1 MSIRV
6 WLYTGL
12 MLLALAAGACA
23 KPPAAD
29 QAKADGGKDAGK
41 GGKGGPQ
48 PVTVL
53 TAAVQQRAYAPAIV
67 LQGEIRAAQQA
78 TLAAEVAGKVV
89 AIAQRVGEKH
99 GRGAG
104 ALISIDPASYDTA
117 ITMALADL
125 AEAQQALKRLQ
136 NGPREQELA
145 AQEAAVAAA
154 QAKYDQAQDFLGR
167 QQELYDQGAIAETA
181 LVDARTA
188 AQTAQA
194 ALDAAQQVLSAL
206 RQGSR
211 SEDIGAAQARVDQA
225 QSSLAA
231 ARLQR
236 TRTAVAT
243 PFDAVVTALFVEVGQ
258 YVSPGTPLCEIVAD
272 KPAEAWFNLPQDKAA
287 QVKPGAAVEL
297 RVQSLPEVVITGNVI
312 SVSPAADQQS
322 RQFPV
327 RVALK
332 DLRLLPGMAVSG
344 RILTARPA
352 PALVIDDNAPLESK
366 LGLVV
371 YRVRPAAPEGA
382 EAKPGAAPQYS
393 VETVPVELGE
403 HVDGGV
409 VLLTGELRAGD
420 LLVTRGKEQLYTGAK
435 IILANPALPP
445 QTPDGAAA
453 QPGQPSGKDA
463 AK

>member
-136 NGPREQELA
+136 NGPRQQEIA

-154 QAKYDQAQDFLGR
+154 QAKYDQAQDNLGR

-194 ALDAAQQVLSAL
+194 ALDAAQQVLDAL

-225 QSSLAA
+225 RSSLAA

-236 TRTAVAT
+236 R
-243 PFDAVVTALFVEVGQ
+243 ALRWPRRLMPW
-258 YVSPGTPLCEIVAD
+258 SRRC
-272 KPAEAWFNLPQDKAA
+272 
-287 QVKPGAAVEL
+287 
-297 RVQSLPEVVITGNVI
+297 SLKSG
-312 SVSPAADQQS
+312 SMSA
-322 RQFPV
+322 PV
-327 RVALK
+327 RPCARSWPTNRRK
-332 DLRLLPGMAVSG
+332 RGSTCRRTRPRRSSREPPWSCASSRCLRS
-344 RILTARPA
+344 
-352 PALVIDDNAPLESK
+352 
-366 LGLVV
+366 
-371 YRVRPAAPEGA
+371 
-382 EAKPGAAPQYS
+382 
-393 VETVPVELGE
+393 
-403 HVDGGV
+403 
-409 VLLTGELRAGD
+409 
-420 LLVTRGKEQLYTGAK
+420 
-435 IILANPALPP
+435 
-445 QTPDGAAA
+445 
-453 QPGQPSGKDA
+453 
-463 AK
+463 